1 MATEVLLPQ
10 LGLTMNEGIIF
21 EWAKEEGDS
30 VEKGDLLFIVESDKA
45 TIDVEAQEDGILGK
59 IVVPEME
66 TVPVGTVVGWLIEE
80 GEEIPD
86 SDNKPKV
93 QISQSDPTIT
103 AEQEVDGVE
112 GVSEV
117 PDVSNE
123 NSDSYILS
131 SPRARAVARDKGL
144 NLSLITGTGP
154 NGSVIEADILK
165 YSDKEGE
172 LSLSGA
178 EGRLSRIQMLGAE
191 KMIQSW
197 SEIPQFTLYA
207 AIKVDSLLDVY
218 KHLKEFSEGAVSLN
232 VLFAKITALAA
243 QKYPYINSSWT
254 GSDKLKIHDHVNIGI
269 AMDTEEGLIVPV
281 LKDCETRSIKT
292 LGMNWVSLSG
302 RIKDKS
308 YSSEDVTDATITLSN
323 LGMFGISKFRAII
336 NPPQA
341 AILAIGEKE
350 RRAVESKGGI
360 AFETVITVS
369 LTADHRI
376 IDGAYGAKFLLEIR
390 RMIENPVFMFL

>member
-21 EWAKEEGDS
+21 EWAKEEGDL

-66 TVPVGTVVGWLIEE
+66 TVPVGTVVGWLVQE
-80 GEEIPD
+80 GEDIPD
-86 SDNKPKV
+86 SVPKV
-93 QISQSDPTIT
+93 MDDNSSLVAADKP
-103 AEQEVDGVE
+103 EE
-112 GVSEV
+112 
-117 PDVSNE
+117 DVKEKLDRNSNDSSS
-123 NSDSYILS
+123 NKDSYILS
-131 SPRARAVARDKGL
+131 SPRARDVARKEGV
-144 NLSLITGTGP
+144 NLSKISGSGP
-154 NGSVIEADILK
+154 DGSIVEADILEYLANTK
-165 YSDKEGE
+165 DRSVAVGNEVQ
-172 LSLSGA
+172 
-178 EGRLSRIQMLGAE
+178 LSRIQMLGAE
-191 KMIQSW
+191 KMLQSW

-207 AIKVDSLLDVY
+207 TIKAEPLLEIY
-218 KHLKEFSEGAVSLN
+218 RYSKESEETTVSLN
-232 VLFAKITALAA
+232 VLFAKIIALAA
-243 QKYPYINSSWT
+243 QKYPYINSSWKE
-254 GSDKLKIHDHVNIGI
+254 SDKIKIHDHVNIGI

-281 LKDCETRSIKT
+281 LKDCETRSIKN
-292 LGMNWVSLSG
+292 LGMDWVSLSG

-308 YSSEDVTDATITLSN
+308 YSSEDVTDATVTLSN

-350 RRAVESKGGI
+350 RRAVESNGDI
-360 AFETVITVS
+360 VFETVITVS

-376 IDGAYGAKFLLEIR
+376 IDGAYGAKFLMEIR
-390 RMIENPVFMFL
+390 KMIENPVSMFL

>member
-21 EWAKEEGDS
+21 EWAKEEGDL

-66 TVPVGTVVGWLIEE
+66 TVPVGTVVGWLVQE
-80 GEEIPD
+80 GEDIPD
-86 SDNKPKV
+86 SVPKV
-93 QISQSDPTIT
+93 MDDNSSLVAADK
-103 AEQEVDGVE
+103 AEE
-112 GVSEV
+112 
-117 PDVSNE
+117 DVKEKLDRNSNDSSG
-123 NSDSYILS
+123 NKDSYILS
-131 SPRARAVARDKGL
+131 SPRARDVARKEGV
-144 NLSLITGTGP
+144 NLSKISGSGP
-154 NGSVIEADILK
+154 DGSIVEADILEYLANTK
-165 YSDKEGE
+165 DRSVSIGNEVQ
-172 LSLSGA
+172 
-178 EGRLSRIQMLGAE
+178 LSRIQMLGAE
-191 KMIQSW
+191 KMLQSW

-207 AIKVDSLLDVY
+207 TIKAEPLLEAY
-218 KHLKEFSEGAVSLN
+218 RYSKESEETTVSLN
-232 VLFAKITALAA
+232 VLFAKIIALAA
-243 QKYPYINSSWT
+243 QKYPYINSSWKE
-254 GSDKLKIHDHVNIGI
+254 SDKIKIHDQVNIGI

-281 LKDCETRSIKT
+281 LKGCETRSIKN
-292 LGMNWVSLSG
+292 LGTDWVSLSG

-350 RRAVESKGGI
+350 RRAVESNGDI

-376 IDGAYGAKFLLEIR
+376 IDGAYGAKFLMEIR
-390 RMIENPVFMFL
+390 KMIENPVSMFL